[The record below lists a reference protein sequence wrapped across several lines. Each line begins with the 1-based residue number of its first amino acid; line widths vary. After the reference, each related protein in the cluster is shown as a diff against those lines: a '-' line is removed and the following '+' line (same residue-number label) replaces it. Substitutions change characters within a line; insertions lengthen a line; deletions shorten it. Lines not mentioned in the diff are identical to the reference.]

1 MFDPD
6 SFSSALAAPMI
17 RYLQNKQ
24 ALGSQYTKEC
34 YTLRN
39 LDRFL
44 ARSESIDLTE
54 AVFLSWCDTQ
64 RHVASGVRRNNMRIV
79 RNFCLYRRRTRP
91 DCYVPETSL
100 FPPEHQRR
108 SAYIFS
114 EPQIARLLEE
124 SQRLYRVKHSPLRPE
139 AMRLAITLLY
149 CAGLRLGELLR
160 LEVQDYEPKERL
172 LCIRASKYHKSRQL
186 PLSAD
191 ATAEVERYLA
201 IRSSLSEPM
210 GKTPK
215 LLWNGSKQADGYGRR
230 HFRITMWQLLDRAGI
245 RTTDGRRPT
254 IHSLRHTFAVHAL
267 LRWYRSGIQVQ
278 SKLPQLATYM
288 GHVSI
293 ASTQTYLHFVGEL
306 MSVAS
311 DRFEAHSAKFLGMHT
326 RSGEGRS

>member
-6 SFSSALAAPMI
+6 SFSSAMAAPMI

-24 ALGSQYTKEC
+24 ALGRQYTWERH
-34 YTLRN
+34 TLRN

-44 ARSESIDLTE
+44 ARSESTDLNA

-64 RHVASGVRRNNMRIV
+64 RQASGVRRNNMRIV
-79 RNFCLYRRRTRP
+79 RNFCLYRRRTEP
-91 DCYVPETSL
+91 DCYVPPTNL
-100 FPPEHQRR
+100 FPPKHQRKP
-108 SAYIFS
+108 AYIFT
-114 EPQIARLLEE
+114 EPQIARILEE
-124 SQRLYRVKHSPLRPE
+124 SQRLYRVRHSPLRRE
-139 AMRLAITLLY
+139 AMRLAIALLY

-172 LCIRASKYHKSRQL
+172 LSVRGSKFHKSRQL

-191 ATAEVERYLA
+191 AAAEVESYLA
-201 IRSSLSEPM
+201 IRRSLGEPT
-210 GKTPK
+210 GKIRK
-215 LLWNGSKQADGYGRR
+215 LVWNGSKHGDGYGRGR
-230 HFRITMWQLLDRAGI
+230 FRYTIRQLLDRAGI
-245 RTTDGRRPT
+245 RSPDGRRPT
-254 IHSLRHTFAVHAL
+254 IHCLRHTFAVHAL
-267 LRWYRSGIQVQ
+267 LRWYRSGVEVQ

-311 DRFEAHSAKFLGMHT
+311 DRFAARSAKLLGMHL
-326 RSGEGRS
+326 GEGHS